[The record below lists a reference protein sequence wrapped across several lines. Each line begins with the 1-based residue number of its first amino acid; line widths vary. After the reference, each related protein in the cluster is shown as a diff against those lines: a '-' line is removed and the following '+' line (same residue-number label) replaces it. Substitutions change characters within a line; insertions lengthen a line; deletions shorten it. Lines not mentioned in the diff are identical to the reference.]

1 MSFFGGLAA
10 GAASVASRRDRTG
23 DQATAGG
30 VVVVGPAAATASS
43 AERSDDGSS
52 RPRRSA
58 RRRIPAAA
66 FGLKQYL
73 DRCGPVSSTSDK
85 DDATASLGYSE
96 VLSVQ
101 HSVGDAI
108 PEFSQR
114 PEDGT
119 HCAAVEFH
127 APPAGAGGVAAGS
140 SPNRVPCVAVA
151 AAGSFG
157 SAEAGADRRQEARH
171 VFQTEPPRPK
181 VGEEPN
187 DLPEEFRTCATQ
199 PEATSRHGEVL
210 AGPAGEKNSV
220 VGIKSGCSE
229 LIGSDLPYVGEQG
242 GVWHPVVDDP
252 AGGHVDL
259 DGRGDADPRPRE
271 GVIESADTGEEGDGG
286 HLGHAGPPLVR
297 NGMST
302 SAHACPDLE
311 STIWHMDIRRQVS
324 LNFGA

>member
-1 MSFFGGLAA
+1 VVVGQRRRDDHVLVVLTPPSGRAAGRRPGGERRRDQVAVRRAFRVDAVPAPTRALGLQRPDDEMSFFGGLAA

-23 DQATAGG
+23 DQAAAGG
-30 VVVVGPAAATASS
+30 IVVVGPAAATASS

-127 APPAGAGGVAAGS
+127 ATTADGGGVSAGS

-151 AAGSFG
+151 AADSFC
-157 SAEAGADRRQEARH
+157 SAEAGADRRQGGQARFPDRTTEAEGR
-171 VFQTEPPRPK
+171 RG
-181 VGEEPN
+181 GE
-187 DLPEEFRTCATQ
+187 
-199 PEATSRHGEVL
+199 
-210 AGPAGEKNSV
+210 
-220 VGIKSGCSE
+220 
-229 LIGSDLPYVGEQG
+229 
-242 GVWHPVVDDP
+242 
-252 AGGHVDL
+252 
-259 DGRGDADPRPRE
+259 
-271 GVIESADTGEEGDGG
+271 
-286 HLGHAGPPLVR
+286 
-297 NGMST
+297 
-302 SAHACPDLE
+302 
-311 STIWHMDIRRQVS
+311 
-324 LNFGA
+324 